1 MNKGLTKEQ
10 TVMLHE
16 IRKCKADFLYFC
28 KKYLKIVDANGQ
40 LRCLVPNQAQMKF
53 LTSFLEGRHHQYI
66 LKARQRGLSTIISA
80 VYIWRAIFNPNHS
93 VALIAHTDAASMRI
107 FSIYKRYWQHLPD
120 WLKQFITVTSDSAHG
135 MEWNTGSKIVCST
148 SNTESLAGST
158 FQSLHLSEFAKWPRI
173 SESVASIL
181 QTASGEAAIIFEF
194 TAKGPNEAQSMWAQK
209 DGYEKIFISWTA
221 DENAVSD
228 RIPDEIPEQ
237 FRVFKTRYGLTDRQL
252 NWAVEQYE
260 LRCANNIKTFN
271 QEYPLSAE
279 VAFITSGDK
288 FFDVYYGNVATDPKL
303 GILRYTNPDK
313 YTPHVMGIDTAGGS
327 TGGDFSTW
335 CVLAAK
341 TERRPRI
348 VSTHYDRVSVLDFS
362 KMALQE
368 AKKYDALVVI
378 ELNYLGLAVMEYFK
392 KNNYGKLYIRQTYS
406 SVEKRYVP
414 SHGFVTGDKTRWAL
428 LTKLQE
434 YISRRW
440 LDPTDDRLRNEINTF
455 AYNDVGRPDHQPG
468 KHDDLIFATGLALM
482 GLDQL
487 GWMKDE
493 ISKKVPHG
501 IDQIV
506 KWELETGHVYE
517 NYDFDQQ
524 RESDGVF
531 TGSELLDW
539 SQ

>member
-1 MNKGLTKEQ
+1 VSKRLTKEQ
-10 TVMLHE
+10 KVMIYE
-16 IRKCKADFLYFC
+16 IRLCKADFLYFC
-28 KKYLKIVDANGQ
+28 RKYLKIVDANGD
-40 LRCLVPNQAQMKF
+40 LVPLIPNQAQMKF
-53 LTSFLEGRHHQYI
+53 LTAFLAGRHHQYI

-80 VYIWRAIFNPNHS
+80 VYFWRALFNPNHS
-93 VALIAHTDAASMRI
+93 VALIAHTDAAAMRI
-107 FSIYKRYWQHLPD
+107 FSIYKRYWQYMPP
-120 WLKQFITVTSDSAHG
+120 WFMSFISVTTDSAHG

-194 TAKGPNEAQSMWAQK
+194 TAKGPNEAQSMWAQR

-228 RIPDEIPEQ
+228 RIPEEIPEQ
-237 FRVFKTRYGLTDRQL
+237 FRVFKTRYELSDRQL
-252 NWAVEQYE
+252 NWAIEQYE
-260 LRCANNIKTFN
+260 LRCANNMATFN

-288 FFDVYYGNVATDPKL
+288 FFNVYYGNVSAQPMT
-303 GILRYTNPDK
+303 GIKRYADPDK
-313 YTPHVMGIDTAGGS
+313 FTPHVMGIDTAGGS
-327 TGGDFSTW
+327 VTGDFSTW

-348 VSTHYDRVSVLDFS
+348 VSTQYERVSVLEFS
-362 KMALQE
+362 KQALQE

-392 KNNYGKLYIRQTYS
+392 KHNYGKLYIRQTYS
-406 SVEKRYVP
+406 SIDKRYVP
-414 SHGFVTGDKTRWAL
+414 SHGFVTGNKTRWAL

-434 YISRRW
+434 YITKRW
-440 LDPTDDRLRNEINTF
+440 LDPTDNRLKNEINTF
-455 AYNDVGRPDHQPG
+455 AYNDAGRPDHQPG

-482 GLDQL
+482 GLDQIS
-487 GWMKDE
+487 WMQDE
-493 ISKKVPHG
+493 ISKKPPQGVE
-501 IDQIV
+501 QIV
-506 KWELETGHVYE
+506 RWEMETGNVWE
-517 NYDFDQQ
+517 NWDFDAN
-524 RESDGVF
+524 RPADGVF

-539 SQ
+539 K